1 MTVTT
6 VARSWTIVKILLDE
20 WSESAYRRG
29 MPSSAAARLR
39 SRADKFED
47 RRREL
52 ADAAL
57 LTLADLGY
65 ARTSLR
71 TIADNTAFSH
81 GLLHYYFADK
91 NELITYCVRQYKAD
105 CVQRYDGLVSAA
117 ATVEELAEAC
127 GRGLA
132 ATLAEAPLMH
142 RLWYDLR
149 TQSMFEESFR
159 ADVEDIDGG
168 LQEMIWR
175 LVVAY
180 AELGGRRPTCTPSA
194 VYALFDGLFQQ
205 ALLRHLAGSATALDE
220 LRVGCQELLPKL
232 VD

>member
-1 MTVTT
+1 MT
-6 VARSWTIVKILLDE
+6 
-20 WSESAYRRG
+20 
-29 MPSSAAARLR
+29 SAAARR
-39 SRADKFED
+39 RNPVDKFEE

-91 NELITYCVRQYKAD
+91 VELITYCVRRYKAA
-105 CVQRYDGLVSAA
+105 CVQRYEGNLADA
-117 ATVEELAEAC
+117 ATPEQFAIAC
-127 GRGLA
+127 GEGLA
-132 ATLAEAPLMH
+132 ATLADAPLMH

-149 TQSMFEESFR
+149 TQSMFEEAFR
-159 ADVEDIDGG
+159 SDVAEIDDS
-168 LQEMIWR
+168 LEAMIWR
-175 LVVAY
+175 MVTGY
-180 AELGGRRPTCTPSA
+180 AALTDTKPTCTSA
-194 VYALFDGLFQQ
+194 EAYGMFDGLFQQ
-205 ALLRHLAGSATALDE
+205 ALLRHLAGSTEALED
-220 LRVGCQELLPKL
+220 LRRGTSELLPRL